1 MTIMKIEQ
9 EIKQGSFDSEQ
20 ERLMINIMYTANQF
34 TLRGNRDLKPFDLT
48 TQQFNAL
55 RILRGQKGC
64 PLSVKEM
71 EGRMLDRSS
80 NISRLVD
87 KLLKKSLID
96 RLVCEEDRRR
106 VDLSITAKGMD
117 LLAQIDE
124 VHKEMK
130 SALKEVLT
138 EEEALMANSIL
149 DKLRTINQI

>member
-1 MTIMKIEQ
+1 MKIEE
-9 EIKQGSFDSEQ
+9 EIKQGSFPSEQ
-20 ERLMINIMYTANQF
+20 ERLMINIMYTGNQF

-48 TQQFNAL
+48 TQQFNVL

-87 KLLKKSLID
+87 KLLKKSLIE

>member
-1 MTIMKIEQ
+1 
-9 EIKQGSFDSEQ
+9 
-20 ERLMINIMYTANQF
+20 
-34 TLRGNRDLKPFDLT
+34 
-48 TQQFNAL
+48 
-55 RILRGQKGC
+55 
-64 PLSVKEM
+64 M

-87 KLLKKSLID
+87 KLLKKSLIE